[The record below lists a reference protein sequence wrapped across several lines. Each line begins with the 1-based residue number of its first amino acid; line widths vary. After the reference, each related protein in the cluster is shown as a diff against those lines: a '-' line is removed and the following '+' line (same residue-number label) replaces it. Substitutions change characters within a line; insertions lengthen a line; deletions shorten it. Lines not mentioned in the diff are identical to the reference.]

1 MSVLSKLMM
10 TTASV
15 IVLSGVPAVA
25 VLSFV
30 TPSAA
35 YAQDGGGDSEDG
47 GDNESGGDNEGG
59 EDDES

>member
-1 MSVLSKLMM
+1 MSVLSRLMM

-15 IVLSGVPAVA
+15 IALSGVPAVA

-30 TPSAA
+30 TPGAV
-35 YAQDGGGDSEDG
+35 YAQDGG

-59 EDDES
+59 GGSEGGGDSE